1 MEEVKKFLNTIN
13 SEGTRRAY
21 ETSINAFLDF
31 KKVKDIKRFK
41 EMSTDDY
48 FEWRNYLMDKKG
60 NTGNTVKPKLSAL
73 SSFYDYLIRAQKY
86 DINSNPIQ
94 TGALLKKTKAQV
106 SPENTTWLTKQEAVN
121 FMSQCKNPRETAM
134 CAVFLNTGLRVS
146 EVIGLELNKYEKFPN
161 PQGEICSHI
170 LVHRKGGKLQIVEF
184 NPYVT
189 EKIDNYLKVRKETN
203 CKNLFVSDCGN
214 PMSRQSIDRTIHKI
228 QKKAGITKEISAHS
242 LRRTAA
248 TTMYKMGFGIKEIQD
263 VLGHSSSG
271 TTDIYLKGLDGSAN
285 NVFRNFVIKGE

>member
-1 MEEVKKFLNTIN
+1 MKEVIKFLNTIN
-13 SEGTRRAY
+13 SEGTRKAY
-21 ETSINAFLDF
+21 NANINSFLDYKKIENIEDF
-31 KKVKDIKRFK
+31 KKLTV
-41 EMSTDDY
+41 DDY
-48 FEWRNYLMDKKG
+48 FEWRNYLMNVLG

-73 SSFYDYLIRAQKY
+73 SSFYDYLIGSQKY
-86 DINSNPIQ
+86 GITSNPIQ
-94 TGALLKKTKAQV
+94 IGGLHKKTKAQV
-106 SPENTTWLTKQEAVN
+106 NPENTTWLTKQEAVN
-121 FMSQCKNPRETAM
+121 FMSQCKNARETAM

-161 PQGEICSHI
+161 GQGEICSHI

-189 EKIDNYLKVRKETN
+189 EKIDNYIKVRKETE
-203 CKNLFVSDCGN
+203 CKNLFVSDKGN

-228 QKKAGITKEISAHS
+228 QKRAGINKEISAHS

-248 TTMYKMGFGIKEIQD
+248 TSMYKMGFGIKEIQD

>member
-13 SEGTRRAY
+13 SEGTRKAY
-21 ETSINAFLDF
+21 ETSINAFLDYKKITNIDDF
-31 KKVKDIKRFK
+31 KTMTV
-41 EMSTDDY
+41 DDY
-48 FEWRNYLMDKKG
+48 FEWRNYLMNVLG
-60 NTGNTVKPKLSAL
+60 NTGNTVKPKLSAV
-73 SSFYDYLIRAQKY
+73 SSFYDYLIGSQKY
-86 DINSNPIQ
+86 GINSNPIQ
-94 TGALLKKTKAQV
+94 IGAIHKKTKAQV
-106 SPENTTWLTKQEAVN
+106 NPENTTWLTKQEAVN
-121 FMSQCKNPRETAM
+121 FMSQCKTPRETAM

-146 EVIGLELNKYEKFPN
+146 EVINLELEKYERFPN
-161 PQGEICSHI
+161 SQGEICSHI

-189 EKIDNYLKVRKETN
+189 EKIDNYLKVRKQTD

-214 PMSRQSIDRTIHKI
+214 PMSKQSIDRTIHKI
-228 QKKAGITKEISAHS
+228 QRKAGITKEISAHS

-248 TTMYKMGFGIKEIQD
+248 TNMYKMGFGIKEIQD

-271 TTDIYLKGLDGSAN
+271 TTDIYLKGLDGSSN